1 MSKSAVRF
9 NFGDNWQSYA
19 AGMTPEKIAEAE
31 AGLRRLL
38 GRERLDGLRMV
49 DIGCGSGVHALAALR
64 MGARVTAIDI
74 DPQSVATTRKMLE
87 TYAPPGAAW
96 DVGLRS
102 VLDTGTPDG
111 APFDIVYSWGV
122 LHHTGRM
129 WEAMDRAADMAA
141 PGATIAVALYKKT
154 PLCGFWRV
162 EKAFYSRLPGW
173 ARPVLT
179 APYAAALL
187 AAQILMGRN
196 PLKYI
201 KNYQSQRGM
210 DFWHDVIDWLGGYPY
225 ESASPAE
232 VADWAARRGL
242 TPRLTANTA
251 PARGLGILGTGCA
264 EYVFT
269 RPPL

>member
-1 MSKSAVRF
+1 MSEAVRF

-19 AGMTPEKIAEAE
+19 AGLTPEKIAEAE
-31 AGLRRLL
+31 KGLRRLL
-38 GRERLDGLRMV
+38 GSDSLNGMRMV
-49 DIGCGSGVHALAALR
+49 DIGCGSGIHALAALR
-64 MGARVTAIDI
+64 MGAAVTAIDI
-74 DPQSVATTRKMLE
+74 DPQSVTTTRRMLE
-87 TYAPPGAAW
+87 THAPPGAVW
-96 DVGLRS
+96 DAALRS
-102 VLDTGTPDG
+102 ILDAGTPQG

-122 LHHTGRM
+122 LHHTGQM
-129 WEAMDRAADMAA
+129 WAAMDRAADMVA
-141 PGATIAVALYKKT
+141 PGGMLAVALYKKT

-179 APYAAALL
+179 APYAVALL
-187 AAQILMGRN
+187 AAQLCLGRN
-196 PLKYI
+196 PLKHI

-225 ESASPAE
+225 ESASAAE
-232 VADWAARRGL
+232 VAAWAATRGL
-242 TPRLTANTA
+242 VPVRTANTA
-251 PARGLGILGTGCA
+251 PPRGMGILGTGCA